1 MSAGTALRHR
11 GPALPFAGHFREYV
25 AHPEAGAVMVG
36 CGVDGPAL
44 FLFDID
50 GTILR
55 GSTTVH
61 RDAFAHAYQSVYG
74 IDATL
79 DGVEAAGRTDAWLL
93 EQPLHRAGLS
103 EHEIRARMP
112 DAFAAMEAYVDHHLG
127 DLRDKV
133 LPGVRNVLADLD
145 ARGELLGLLTGN
157 LRGIAMAK
165 MRKAGLARYFDTGA
179 FGEES
184 AIRSDLVPVALSK
197 ASVKAGRSISSA
209 RTVVIGDT
217 PLDVEAG
224 KEHGAKTAGVA
235 TGPYDCRQLQ
245 DADADLVLASL
256 ESPATVERLLGL
268 VD

>member
-1 MSAGTALRHR
+1 M
-11 GPALPFAGHFREYV
+11 
-25 AHPEAGAVMVG
+25 
-36 CGVDGPAL
+36 DDPAL

-55 GSTTVH
+55 GSTAVH

-74 IDATL
+74 IEASL
-79 DGVEAAGRTDAWLL
+79 DGIAAAGRTDTWLL
-93 EQPLHRAGLS
+93 EQPLRRAGVS
-103 EHEIRARMP
+103 EDEIQGRMP
-112 DAFAAMEAYVDHHLG
+112 EAFAAMEGYVDRHLG
-127 DLRDKV
+127 DLRDRV
-133 LPGVRNVLADLD
+133 LPGVRDVLADLD

-165 MRKAGLARYFDTGA
+165 MRKADLARYFDTGG

-184 AIRSDLVPVALSK
+184 AIRSDLLPVAMNK
-197 ASVKAGRSISSA
+197 ARAKVGRPISTR

-224 KEHGAKTAGVA
+224 QKSHTKTVGVA
-235 TGPYDCRQLQ
+235 TGPYECRQLE
-245 DADADLVLASL
+245 DAGADLVL
-256 ESPATVERLLGL
+256 PALDVPGAVERLLEL